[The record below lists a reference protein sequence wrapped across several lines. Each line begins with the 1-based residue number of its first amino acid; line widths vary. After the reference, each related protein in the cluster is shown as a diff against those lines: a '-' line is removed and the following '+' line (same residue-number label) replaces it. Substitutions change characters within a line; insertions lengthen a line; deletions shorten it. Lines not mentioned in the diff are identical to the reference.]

1 MDSKRLP
8 ISGEAGQYGLAGWV
22 ARLFSGMKSLEKN
35 SKQRNITR
43 FEAIIKTIQYLD
55 EVVLQHSS
63 ESDFQIYTM
72 PKKKIK

>member
-1 MDSKRLP
+1 
-8 ISGEAGQYGLAGWV
+8 
-22 ARLFSGMKSLEKN
+22 MKSLEKK